1 MIRKKLVSIV
11 IPAYN
16 AEEFI
21 EDSVKSCFSQTY
33 RPIEVIVVNDGSTD
47 STVPVV
53 NDLYHSISNKGSE
66 LRIINVGENKG
77 AANALNVGFSSAQG
91 DYICWLSAD
100 DIFIDKRKVQK
111 QVDFTDKTKSLWS
124 YFRDYYTG
132 TSFSNASLRKSSY
145 LPHLRILDSIFVRD
159 SDLRLMLLLFRNPI
173 NGSSVMIKKNCIKM
187 YNQFDPITK
196 NVDGDGDLWM
206 RYSALKLKLGALDGA
221 SIFYR
226 KHGRQTSKK
235 KTLMIRGSEL
245 TRMRILLTL
254 EKKGNLV
261 SLIKKFT
268 PYLVFIV
275 VNREHFSRPFVSEFL
290 FNYIL
295 ANKKEFNR
303 IFLKFV
309 RNSLNDVKKHANY
322 LMLGHD
328 KFSKDIAAYMESY
341 TFKKFEERFLY
352 RLDGS

>member
-1 MIRKKLVSIV
+1 MTRKKLVSIV

-16 AEEFI
+16 AEEYI
-21 EDSVKSCFSQTY
+21 EDSIKSCFSQTY
-33 RPIEVIVVNDGSTD
+33 RPIEIIIVNDGSTD
-47 STVPVV
+47 STVRVV
-53 NDLYHSISNKGSE
+53 NNLYHSISNGEIES
-66 LRIINVGENKG
+66 RIIDIGENRG

-100 DIFIDKRKVQK
+100 DVFIDKRKVQK
-111 QVDFTDKTKSLWS
+111 QVGFMDKTKALWS

-132 TSFSNASLRKSSY
+132 TSVSNASLRKSSY
-145 LPHLRILDSIFVRD
+145 LPHLRILDPIFIRN

-173 NGSSVMIKKNCIKM
+173 NGSSVMIKKDCIKV
-187 YNQFDPITK
+187 YDQFDPIAR

-206 RYSALKLKLGALDGA
+206 RYSALKLKLAALEGA

-226 KHGRQTSKK
+226 KHAKQTSEKK
-235 KTLMIRGSEL
+235 ILMIHGSEL

-254 EKKGNLV
+254 EKKGDLV
-261 SLIKKFT
+261 KLIKKFT
-268 PYLVFIV
+268 PYIVFIV

-295 ANKKEFNR
+295 ANKKEFNK
-303 IFLKFV
+303 IFLKYV
-309 RNSLNDVKKHANY
+309 RKSLNDVKKHVNY
-322 LMLGHD
+322 LMLDKD
-328 KFSKDIAAYMESY
+328 KFLKDIAAYMESY

-352 RLDGS
+352 GLDGS